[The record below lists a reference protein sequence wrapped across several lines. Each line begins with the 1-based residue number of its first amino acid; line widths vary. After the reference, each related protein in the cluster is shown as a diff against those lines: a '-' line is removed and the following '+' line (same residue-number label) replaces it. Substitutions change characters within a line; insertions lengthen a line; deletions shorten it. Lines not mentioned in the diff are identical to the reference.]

1 MEYEMSFW
9 ERIATAAEDARR
21 KTLGGVLDALA
32 ERRARRDEADFAMAL
47 IALSA
52 KIARADGAA
61 DDAEFAAFG
70 RFFDAPAGEATR
82 VRMIYDLAK
91 QDVAGFDHYVSR
103 VARLY
108 QDERAVLEDVLDCLF
123 HVAASDGVAHP
134 RELAMLEQASK
145 SFGIDDAAF
154 RRLKAAHLGHDH
166 DDPWIAFG
174 LQPGASLAD
183 VRERYRAL
191 MKEHHPDALIARG
204 VPANLVRIAEARAAA
219 LNHAFETI
227 LAGEKP

>member
-1 MEYEMSFW
+1 MSLW
-9 ERIATAAEDARR
+9 QTIAAAAEEARR

-32 ERRARRDEADFAMAL
+32 ERRARRDETDFAMAL

-70 RFFDAPAGEATR
+70 RFFDVPASEATR

-91 QDVAGFDHYVSR
+91 QDVAGFEHYVAR

-108 QDERAVLEDVLDCLF
+108 EDEPAILEDVLDCLF

-134 RELAMLEQASK
+134 RELALLETAAK
-145 SFGIDDAAF
+145 AFALDDMAFG
-154 RRLKAAHLGHDH
+154 RLKAAHLGHDP

-183 VRERYRAL
+183 VRERYRTL

-227 LAGEKP
+227 MAAEKP

>member
-1 MEYEMSFW
+1 MSLW
-9 ERIATAAEDARR
+9 ESIALAAEDARR
-21 KTLGGVLDALA
+21 KTIGGVFDALA

-47 IALSA
+47 VALSA

-61 DDAEFAAFG
+61 DDAEFAAFE
-70 RFFDAPAGEATR
+70 RFFSVPASEAVR

-91 QDVAGFDHYVSR
+91 QDVAGFEHYLTRVSK
-103 VARLY
+103 LY
-108 QDERAVLEDVLDCLF
+108 QDEPAVLEDVLDCLF

-134 RELAMLEQASK
+134 RELALLESAAK
-145 SFGIDDAAF
+145 AFAIEAAAF
-154 RRLKAAHLGHDH
+154 RRMKAAHLGHDR

-174 LQPGASLAD
+174 LEPGASPAT
-183 VRERYRAL
+183 VRERYRTL

-219 LNHAFETI
+219 LNHAYETI
-227 LAGEKP
+227 MAGEEP